1 VERAVRSKYYFG
13 LQEFQELQSQGQLK
27 DRVIWESFSEF
38 HDVDGCMGQ
47 SGSSN
52 QADSDK
58 EVVVTLQNWPKDL
71 ATIKHLLETNIT
83 PYLKTTLKHN
93 QIIKEFDGLELLWVP
108 SNLVFSWKLKTNT
121 EQVARYL
128 CTKVN
133 DLPVQM
139 TDGIGT
145 VSFKSMYHILG
156 RDECTRYFS
165 QLMLQ
170 DVQADMQQATTRT
183 STSEGGAPAA
193 SSPTSADDPDGWEYT
208 QNQVQTAILH
218 VATCQ
223 VPAHTVAPW
232 PLGGVVHSGH

>member
-1 VERAVRSKYYFG
+1 M
-13 LQEFQELQSQGQLK
+13 
-27 DRVIWESFSEF
+27 
-38 HDVDGCMGQ
+38 HDVDGSMGQ

-93 QIIKEFDGLELLWVP
+93 QIIKEVDDLELLWVP

-128 CTKVN
+128 CTKVI
-133 DLPVQM
+133 DLCVQM

-145 VSFKSMYHILG
+145 VTFKSMYHILG
-156 RDECTRYFS
+156 RDACTRYFS

-193 SSPTSADDPDGWEYT
+193 SSPTSAAASDGWECT
-208 QNQVQTAILH
+208 EN
-218 VATCQ
+218 
-223 VPAHTVAPW
+223 P
-232 PLGGVVHSGH
+232 